1 MPHAAITE
9 RSPHSPP
16 YKHHRQEEQTLLY
29 HIIEQ
34 HYPAFRDVMA
44 AQGKDL
50 PPHVQQEFADCL
62 KCGRL
67 EHGFL
72 RVQCTE
78 CHEEDDWFVQVAKVA
93 GFSLHAGVA
102 AEVWERQKLERF
114 CRYISKP
121 AVAEKR
127 LSLTPSGNI
136 RYQLK
141 TPYHDGTTHI
151 MFEPLDFM
159 SHIHVL

>member
-16 YKHHRQEEQTLLY
+16 YKRHRPEQTLLY
-29 HIIEQ
+29 HIIER

-50 PPHVQQEFADCL
+50 TPHVQQEFADYL
-62 KCGRL
+62 KCGCQ

-78 CHEEDDWFVQVAKVA
+78 CHEENNRFIQVAKVA
-93 GFSLHAGVA
+93 GFSPHAGVA
-102 AEVWERQKLERF
+102 AEAWERQKLERF

-127 LSLTPSGNI
+127 LTTMGPHTSCLSRWISSPNWRRWCPS
-136 RYQLK
+136 
-141 TPYHDGTTHI
+141 P
-151 MFEPLDFM
+151 E
-159 SHIHVL
+159 